1 MTTRHVAVAGAI
13 VAIAAGLALGGCR
26 GGGAHPAGSSS
37 PTAMSQA
44 QLLALG
50 HEYAQCIR
58 QHGIPDFPDPVFRN
72 GRLMMPAGDT
82 TSKQKLTNNLG
93 AQNACRSL
101 AARLPQSGNHESQA
115 PLSQAEV
122 HKLMQWSSACASTEC
137 RLLTRISTAT
147 SGTCPT
153 RGPPGCWPRW
163 KPARSSGR
171 MVGNEPR
178 MSAEP
183 RAGRR

>member
-122 HKLMQWSSACASTEC
+122 HKLMQWVQCMRQHGVQVADPDQYGNFRNMPDKRTAGVLAALEACTKF
-137 RLLTRISTAT
+137 RPD
-147 SGTCPT
+147 G
-153 RGPPGCWPRW
+153 G
-163 KPARSSGR
+163 K
-171 MVGNEPR
+171 
-178 MSAEP
+178 
-183 RAGRR
+183 